1 MLSKLFSKF
10 GSDIGIDLGT
20 ANTLVYVKDKGI
32 VVNEPTVVAVNTK
45 TDQILAVGNEAKQML
60 GKTPPHILV
69 SRPLTKGV
77 ISDYEVAEKM
87 LKYFIDKVHGGGMS
101 FFSRPR
107 VVIAVPLEV
116 TEVETKAV
124 EDVTLAAGAREVFV
138 VQEPMAAAI
147 GARMPIQDPVGNMIV
162 DIGGGTT
169 EAAVISLSGVVV
181 WRSIGVAGDE
191 MNRNIMQYAREMF
204 NLFVGETHAEQIKIK
219 VGSAMAPTE
228 KIEFPM
234 RGRDVLSGLPREVM
248 VTDAHIREA
257 LSRSVAAIV
266 DVIKVTLEITPPEL
280 TADIH
285 ERGLL
290 LSGGGSL
297 LRGLDKIIAAA
308 AEIPVRIAD
317 DPLTSVVRGAGIL
330 IDELNLLQTVRMPS
344 ARAATR

>member
-1 MLSKLFSKF
+1 MIRRLFPKL

-69 SRPLTKGV
+69 TRPLLKGV

-87 LKYFIDKVHGGGMS
+87 LKYFIDKVQGGGMS
-101 FFSRPR
+101 FFSRPM

-169 EAAVISLSGVVV
+169 EVAVISLSGVVV

-204 NLFVGETHAEQIKIK
+204 NLFVGETHAEQIKMK
-219 VGSAMAPTE
+219 VGSALPPKE

-257 LSRSVAAIV
+257 LGRSISAIV
-266 DVIKVTLEITPPEL
+266 DVVKVTLEITPPEL

-290 LSGGGSL
+290 LTGGGSL
-297 LRGLDKIIAAA
+297 LRGLDSVISAA

-330 IDELNLLQTVRMPS
+330 IDEINLLHTVRLPS
-344 ARAATR
+344 ARASAR